1 MRLLHAQA
9 PMENDRKLC
18 EYSLPEGATISAL
31 FEPDVNIN
39 IEVSTHHERQ
49 KLKVS
54 NTTSVKALKVQI
66 SGVMR
71 CYVAPEKLEIR
82 LGDITLEDLMPL
94 HFYGVQNGTKLELL
108 KPYVGVMIENNFGHK
123 IYWRLKRK
131 DFIKDVKVKVA
142 STQKSL
148 TPESVSQDEIDK
160 GGIINAEGLRIYLVT
175 NGSNFNELDDDG
187 TVEDCKLKDGD
198 NLYLLSYRWLS
209 NQGVVTVRKTGM
221 NLQGVEAGDTCLGI
235 KLRVQDQM
243 GLQVGT
249 LSVFHMIDESCHVE
263 DYFDEDYQN
272 PTFKDDDKPFSTP
285 SDNYYDDEKLIVF
298 THAELHAQY
307 NRREEQRRAEQ
318 ARRGRKEQRG
328 RRGRRGY
335 YY

>member
-1 MRLLHAQA
+1 MQ
-9 PMENDRKLC
+9 NDRKLS
-18 EYSLPEGATISAL
+18 EYSLPECATISAL
-31 FEPDVNIN
+31 FEPDVDIN

-49 KLKVS
+49 KLKIS
-54 NTTSVKALKVQI
+54 NATSVKALKAQI
-66 SGVMR
+66 CGIMSCG
-71 CYVAPEKLEIR
+71 VAPERLEIR

-142 STQKSL
+142 STQKFL
-148 TPESVSQDEIDK
+148 TPESGSEDEIDK

-198 NLYLLSYRWLS
+198 KLYLLSYRWLS

-221 NLQGVEAGDTCLGI
+221 NLQGVEVGDTCLAI

-249 LSVFHMIDESCHVE
+249 LSVFHMIDESCEAE
-263 DYFDEDYQN
+263 DYFDEDE
-272 PTFKDDDKPFSTP
+272 PTFSDNEKPFSTY
-285 SDNYYDDEKLIVF
+285 SDEKLIVF
-298 THAELHAQY
+298 THAELHAQD
-307 NRREEQRRAEQ
+307 NRREEETIAEERKAEQ